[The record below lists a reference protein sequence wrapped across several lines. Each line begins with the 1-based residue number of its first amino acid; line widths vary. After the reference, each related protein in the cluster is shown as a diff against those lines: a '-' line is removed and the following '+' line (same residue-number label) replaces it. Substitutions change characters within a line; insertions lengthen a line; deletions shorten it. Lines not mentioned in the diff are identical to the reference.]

1 MSFGG
6 LFIGVNIGGFLNLN
20 YYYLNYYYYNYIII
34 ITALFN
40 L

>member
-1 MSFGG
+1 MVKVNCIGG
-6 LFIGVNIGGFLNLN
+6 NIGGFLN
-20 YYYLNYYYYNYIII
+20 LNYYYYNYIII